1 MIAPHHIRVR
11 DRSQVWYE
19 LLLNEHQE
27 AAVAKVDELLA
38 DTEEDENGCMVTDT
52 EQPRKVRFLG
62 GQDRAYRF
70 VFCILNR
77 LATNRDQVVRH
88 LCHNRRCV
96 NPRHL
101 AIGDRRDNLNDD
113 RDRRANGV
121 DWRALL

>member
-19 LLLNEHQE
+19 RLLNQHQD
-27 AAVAKVDELLA
+27 AAVAKVAELLA
-38 DTEEDENGCMVTDT
+38 DTEQDDNGCMVTDT
-52 EQPRKVRFLG
+52 NQPRKVRFLG

-70 VFCILNR
+70 VFCIRNR

>member
-1 MIAPHHIRVR
+1 MNAISEIRVR
-11 DRSQVWYE
+11 DLSEAWYE
-19 LLLNEHQE
+19 RLLTDSLD
-27 AAVAKVDELLA
+27 AAEAKVAELIE
-38 DTEEDENGCMVTDT
+38 DTERDNHGCLVTHT
-52 EQPRKVRFLG
+52 EQPRKVRFEG

-70 VFCILNR
+70 IFCIRNR

-96 NPRHL
+96 NPRHM

-113 RDRRANGV
+113 RDRRAIGV

>member
-1 MIAPHHIRVR
+1 MHLQKHAPN
-11 DRSQVWYE
+11 RSFFTLCQV
-19 LLLNEHQE
+19 
-27 AAVAKVDELLA
+27 
-38 DTEEDENGCMVTDT
+38 
-52 EQPRKVRFLG
+52 
-62 GQDRAYRF
+62 
-70 VFCILNR
+70 
-77 LATNRDQVVRH
+77 ATNRDQVVRH